1 MNCWDAKPNMGMPIS
16 NQAGALGHCIARQ
29 KAQRLI
35 REAAQANKRN
45 TSVGQPDL
53 PVDDIVCAAVKTVES
68 GIKSLDHQG
77 NLRATIRYG
86 SDKGSVR
93 RGSHMYDVRT
103 GPAKDLH
110 YTDEIIEQELLS
122 TGDGFTTHFTGNLS
136 WLPVRSTTIRI
147 TDGPNTVVDDG
158 NGHLVGNVNAG
169 GTNTINPNTGAYDVT
184 FSSAPASGARIV
196 VDYEYNFNVLPGTVM
211 CRC

>member
-1 MNCWDAKPNMGMPIS
+1 
-16 NQAGALGHCIARQ
+16 
-29 KAQRLI
+29 
-35 REAAQANKRN
+35 
-45 TSVGQPDL
+45 
-53 PVDDIVCAAVKTVES
+53 
-68 GIKSLDHQG
+68 
-77 NLRATIRYG
+77 
-86 SDKGSVR
+86 
-93 RGSHMYDVRT
+93 MYDVRT

-196 VDYEYNFNVLPGTVM
+196 VDYEYNSEANTTLPEIDLQLTMAPVTARTNKLRARWSQKIEAP
-211 CRC
+211 RCCKAA

>member
-1 MNCWDAKPNMGMPIS
+1 MEPKLNHEHGNAEPSLAVMSGRCRDYRQYTKQLAERGTSTTPQDS
-16 NQAGALGHCIARQ
+16 LGEHIVRYSLET
-29 KAQRLI
+29 RRI
-35 REAAQANKRN
+35 ANK
-45 TSVGQPDL
+45 
-53 PVDDIVCAAVKTVES
+53 ES
-68 GIKSLDHQG
+68 QYNFYVFYFDVL
-77 NLRATIRYG
+77 YG

-122 TGDGFTTHFTGNLS
+122 TGDGLTTHFTGNLS